1 MIKAVL
7 FDFDGT
13 LMDTQKAIEETWKHI
28 FKEIRNIDVDEET
41 LKSSYGE
48 PLRTSLEKFFPD
60 IPLDE
65 AVKIFKGYQKD
76 MDEEMFKLFDGM
88 EETVKEL
95 QERDVKMA
103 LVTSRGA
110 KSSDR
115 GLSLNGIRDAF

>member
-48 PLRTSLEKFFPD
+48 PWRNSFRISLSMKPLRFLRD
-60 IPLDE
+60 IK
-65 AVKIFKGYQKD
+65 KIWMRRCSNFLTEWKR
-76 MDEEMFKLFDGM
+76 L
-88 EETVKEL
+88 
-95 QERDVKMA
+95 
-103 LVTSRGA
+103 
-110 KSSDR
+110 
-115 GLSLNGIRDAF
+115 